1 MSAADWIFDT
11 AFLLLL
17 YHWVLYPVLIW
28 TLASLSHRSCVPR
41 VPAARKVSILV
52 PAYNEEVT
60 IAAKVRN
67 SLSLGYPPGLLE
79 VLVGSDASSD
89 RTDEI
94 VSSLRDDRVRLIR
107 GPVRGGYSAIMNR
120 LAGAASGEFLLCTDA
135 DVLLEPSSLLPLTL
149 ALTED
154 NAGVACVRYERV
166 GSHSHRGENLY
177 DRYESW
183 IKRSESILGV
193 MVGAYG
199 AGMMMRRE
207 DWRDL
212 PSDAVLGD
220 MWMGM
225 TALARGLRVVQVHAA
240 KALGPAED
248 PAGELRRKI
257 RIGRGSMQFFVRN
270 PLLYVPWSG
279 LRGWVVFSHKGLR
292 LLLPW
297 LMLALLAGS
306 AIGSIDSPHHRAL
319 LIAQLIVWL
328 SSPLSML
335 SLPRVIR
342 GLLAPQYLVLMA
354 VGLGLGVVQ
363 CIFKPSRGIPDRTP
377 RKAGW
382 DSSDQ

>member
-1 MSAADWIFDT
+1 MSAADWVFGT

-17 YHWVLYPVLIW
+17 YHWVLYPVLVW
-28 TLASLSHRSCVPR
+28 ALASLSHHRCIPR
-41 VPAARKVSILV
+41 VAAARKVSILV

-67 SLSLGYPPGLLE
+67 SLSLDYPPGMLE
-79 VLVGSDASSD
+79 ILVGSDASCD

-94 VSSLRDDRVRLIR
+94 VRSFPNDRVRLTR
-107 GPVRGGYSAIMNR
+107 SPARGGYSATMNR
-120 LAGAASGEFLLCTDA
+120 LAAAASGEFLLCTDA
-135 DVLLEPSSLLPLTL
+135 DVLLEPSSLLPLTA
-149 ALTED
+149 ALSE
-154 NAGVACVRYERV
+154 NRAGVACVRYERV
-166 GSHSHRGENLY
+166 GRHSHRGENLY

-183 IKRSESILGV
+183 IKKSESGLGV

-240 KALGPAED
+240 KATGPAED

-292 LLLPW
+292 LLMPW
-297 LMLALLAGS
+297 LMLALLVGS
-306 AIGSIDSPHHRAL
+306 AVGSIDSPHHRVL
-319 LIAQLIVWL
+319 LIAQLIVWF
-328 SSPLSML
+328 SSPLPML
-335 SLPRVIR
+335 SLPRVTR
-342 GLLAPQYLVLMA
+342 GLLAPQYLALMA
-354 VGLGLGVVQ
+354 VGLGLGVIQWV
-363 CIFKPSRGIPDRTP
+363 FKPSRGIEERTP